1 MMTLAYPCEGNLSL
15 RKQIFKDY
23 FIASL
28 ADRDLE
34 LKIRAREPRDLG
46 TAFRHAVRLEAYDRT
61 VDGNYYPEQQKVKG
75 GRNKYEDGLARKVTQ
90 LESRLQQVQKQ
101 KSVVGS
107 DSSPATSMTVQR
119 ISDPSVEDLKRTISD
134 LSEVG

>member
-1 MMTLAYPCEGNLSL
+1 VRATHRSE
-15 RKQIFKDY
+15 QIAKDY

-34 LKIRAREPRDLG
+34 LKIREPEPHDLE
-46 TAFRHAVRLEAYDRT
+46 TAFRHAVRLEAYDRA

-75 GRNKYEDGLARKVTQ
+75 RRNKYEDGLARKVTQ
-90 LESRLQQVQKQ
+90 LESKLQQVQKQ

-107 DSSPATSMTVQR
+107 SSSPATSTTVER
-119 ISDPSVEDLKRTISD
+119 IPDLPWKT
-134 LSEVG
+134 